1 MNDGLS
7 LEEQARLAMEL
18 EVYAPEPKRAAA
30 IKPMDMKVVEQG
42 AGVLNVLAGTAAE
55 QGANQ
60 CTDLANA
67 RRLVA
72 HYGDSMLF
80 VEGIG
85 WHTWG
90 PPWRSDPLGARQIAH
105 ELGSIVADEADS
117 MAAWV
122 AKAPSIEEMEQR
134 EDARKARR
142 QWAKSSESSARI
154 TAALQ
159 EAEALM
165 RCKAE
170 DMDAD
175 AMLLGVRNGVVEL
188 DTGRFRDY
196 RQADRITKTC
206 GVDYDQSAGC
216 DQWLSFVDTVM
227 GGDVGLVEFMHCL
240 AGYLLTGQRGE
251 HVLPIFYGSGAN
263 GKTTLV
269 GALQHVLGD
278 YAGTAPPGLLIQR
291 SGNEHP
297 TGLASLHGRRLVVS
311 SETGEGGR
319 LNEEQAKMLTGGDR
333 IAARRMRQDFYEFTP
348 THQLV
353 LLTNHKPRVGG
364 TDEGIWRRLRL
375 VPFEVTIPPEQRDA
389 HLPDKLRAEGSGI
402 LNWCMHGL
410 QKYRANGLPM
420 PAAIRDATAQ
430 YRGDSDQVGGFL
442 DECTAPAPG
451 RVAAGD
457 LYRSYV
463 AWCDGSGERAMAQR
477 QFGVRLAERGMH
489 PMKGTAGARYWQ
501 GLRIVDSAAEYRRA
515 RGG

>member
-1 MNDGLS
+1 MS
-7 LEEQARLAMEL
+7 ALEELAVAEM
-18 EVYAPEPKRAAA
+18 
-30 IKPMDMKVVEQG
+30 
-42 AGVLNVLAGTAAE
+42 AAE
-55 QGANQ
+55 QGASR
-60 CTDLANA
+60 CTDVANA
-67 RRLVA
+67 HRLVE
-72 HYGDSMLF
+72 HFGDRMLY

-105 ELGSIVADEADS
+105 ELGRIVADEAEA

-122 AKAPSIEEMEQR
+122 AKAPSVKEMEHR
-134 EDARKARR
+134 EAVHKARR
-142 QWAKSSESSARI
+142 QWAKSSESSPRI

-159 EAEALM
+159 EAEALL
-165 RCKAE
+165 RCKAD

-175 AMLLGVRNGVVEL
+175 VMLLGVRNGVLEL
-188 DTGRFRDY
+188 GSGQFRDY

-206 GVDYDQSAGC
+206 GVDYSPAAGC
-216 DQWLSFVDTVM
+216 DQWLSFVDTIM
-227 GGDVGLVEFMHCL
+227 GGDAELLEFMHSL

-263 GKTTLV
+263 GKSTLV

-291 SGNEHP
+291 NGNEHP

-319 LNEEQAKMLTGGDR
+319 LNEEQVKSLTGGDR
-333 IAARRMRQDFYEFTP
+333 IAARRMRQDFYEFDP

-353 LLTNHKPRVGG
+353 LLTNHKPMVGG
-364 TDEGIWRRLRL
+364 TDDGIWRRLRL
-375 VPFEVTIPPEQRDA
+375 VPFSITVPPEQRDA
-389 HLPDKLRAEGSGI
+389 RLPDKLRAEGSGI

-410 QKYRANGLPM
+410 QKYRAHGLPM
-420 PAAIRDATAQ
+420 SEAIRDATAE

-442 DECTAPAPG
+442 DECTAPGPG
-451 RVAAGD
+451 RVASGE

-477 QFGVRLAERGMH
+477 QFGVRLAERGMRA
-489 PMKGTAGARYWQ
+489 MKGTAGARYWQ
-501 GLRIVDSAAEYRRA
+501 GLRIVDAAAEYRRA
-515 RGG
+515 RGE